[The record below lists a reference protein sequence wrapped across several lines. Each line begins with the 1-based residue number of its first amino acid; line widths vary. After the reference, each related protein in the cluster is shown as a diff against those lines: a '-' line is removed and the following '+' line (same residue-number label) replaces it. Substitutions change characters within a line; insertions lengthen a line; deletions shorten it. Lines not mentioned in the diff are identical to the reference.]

1 MGENFTSWANMSHTS
16 YAPIINTGIQPQ
28 MCMFKSDESTI
39 NIETT
44 DLGPETVTQVP
55 DIGSDAKNTK
65 IEFYYTTEMQHDIK
79 YYTFLR
85 KN

>member
-1 MGENFTSWANMSHTS
+1 MGENFASWANMSHTS

-28 MCMFKSDESTI
+28 MCMFKSDE
-39 NIETT
+39 
-44 DLGPETVTQVP
+44 
-55 DIGSDAKNTK
+55 KNTK

-79 YYTFLR
+79 YKIFLR